1 MVASELHLLLIEDN
15 PTDVRLFREASA
27 DQKATY
33 ELHVATNGAQA
44 LDVLFQRGKYATVPR
59 PDLIVLDLNLPI
71 LSGHEVLNAVK
82 AHHELSLIPVIVF
95 SVAQDPAEI
104 RKAYEL
110 GASCYV
116 IKPTQYEEFERVFGC
131 FADFWL
137 KRVSFPPRAMTNASE
152 TSSGA

>member
-1 MVASELHLLLIEDN
+1 
-15 PTDVRLFREASA
+15 LFREASN
-27 DQKATY
+27 DQKAQY
-33 ELHVATNGAQA
+33 HLHVASNGAQA
-44 LDVLFQRGKYATVPR
+44 LDVLFQRGKYANVPR

-71 LSGHEVLNAVK
+71 LSGHEVLNAIK

-95 SVAQDPAEI
+95 SVAQEGSEI

-116 IKPTQYEEFERVFGC
+116 IKPKQYDDFERVFGC

-137 KRVSFPPRAMTNASE
+137 KRVSFPPRVLTNAQ
-152 TSSGA
+152 